1 VRADFPVVL
10 DACVLIPMPL
20 ADTLLRL
27 AGGPR
32 LFLPKWTDQIMA
44 EVSRNLQ
51 ENFGVT
57 AEQAAY
63 RESEIRRHF
72 GEAWVEGYEDLIP
85 SMTNHEKDR
94 HVLAAAVRS
103 GAETIVTYNLK
114 DFAHSALAPYSI
126 TAQGPSTFFKNL
138 YELDPD
144 AVLHTLEQ
152 QAAAI
157 GKSLAYLLDRLR
169 VNVPGFV
176 HAFTHRNEGS
186 QAMEPYW
193 SYEDIGAFFF
203 VLVVLAALV
212 RLGIR
217 THLLRSSDLVSHSLT
232 LQSSIIIFFGIAL
245 YAILKLRH
253 QKPVIA
259 PLGWVVPSAFHALL
273 AVVGGIA
280 PALGITLF
288 TYAQH
293 HVMPMIPTIDFLVLG
308 LLLGPIL
315 EESVFRG
322 CLLPVV
328 ATTLE
333 TPFQS

>member
-57 AEQAAY
+57 EEQAAY
-63 RESEIRRHF
+63 RESEIRKHF

-85 SMTNHEKDR
+85 SMNNHEKDR

-114 DFAHSALAPYSI
+114 DFPPSSLAPYSI
-126 TAQGPSTFFKNL
+126 SAQGPSSFLRNL

-157 GKSLAYLLDRLR
+157 DKSFDYLLDRLR
-169 VNVPGFV
+169 VNVPGFIQ
-176 HAFTHRNEGS
+176 T
-186 QAMEPYW
+186 
-193 SYEDIGAFFF
+193 
-203 VLVVLAALV
+203 
-212 RLGIR
+212 
-217 THLLRSSDLVSHSLT
+217 LT
-232 LQSSIIIFFGIAL
+232 Q
-245 YAILKLRH
+245 
-253 QKPVIA
+253 QK
-259 PLGWVVPSAFHALL
+259 
-273 AVVGGIA
+273 
-280 PALGITLF
+280 
-288 TYAQH
+288 
-293 HVMPMIPTIDFLVLG
+293 
-308 LLLGPIL
+308 
-315 EESVFRG
+315 
-322 CLLPVV
+322 
-328 ATTLE
+328 
-333 TPFQS
+333 

>member
-1 VRADFPVVL
+1 VRAYYPVVL

-51 ENFGVT
+51 GNFGVT

-94 HVLAAAVRS
+94 HVLAAAVRC

-114 DFAHSALAPYSI
+114 DFPRSALAPYSI
-126 TAQGPSTFFKNL
+126 TAQGPSTFLKNL
-138 YELDPD
+138 YELDSD
-144 AVLHTLEQ
+144 AVLHTLDQ

-157 GKSLAYLLDRLR
+157 DKSYDYLLDRLR

-176 HAFTHRNEGS
+176 HT
-186 QAMEPYW
+186 
-193 SYEDIGAFFF
+193 
-203 VLVVLAALV
+203 
-212 RLGIR
+212 
-217 THLLRSSDLVSHSLT
+217 LT
-232 LQSSIIIFFGIAL
+232 QR
-245 YAILKLRH
+245 K
-253 QKPVIA
+253 
-259 PLGWVVPSAFHALL
+259 
-273 AVVGGIA
+273 
-280 PALGITLF
+280 
-288 TYAQH
+288 
-293 HVMPMIPTIDFLVLG
+293 
-308 LLLGPIL
+308 
-315 EESVFRG
+315 
-322 CLLPVV
+322 
-328 ATTLE
+328 
-333 TPFQS
+333 